1 MPELILKIK
10 SLDEIPI
17 AAKQLVDFLIAN
29 KVKPIVL
36 YGEMGAGKTTL
47 IKSILENMGVQDS
60 VSSPTFSIINEYFS
74 ESFGKIY
81 HCDFYRL
88 NSPEEALNIGVG
100 ELFDEDPWCFMEW
113 PQRIGNLMPQNFV
126 SLKITEV
133 ENACRLIEVKL

>member
-1 MPELILKIK
+1 MSTLNLKIE
-10 SLDEIPI
+10 SLEEIPI
-17 AAKQLVDFLIAN
+17 AAKELVDFFISNNIKQIAF
-29 KVKPIVL
+29 

-47 IKSILENMGVQDS
+47 IKSILENMGVEDS

-74 ESFGKIY
+74 KSFGKIY

-88 NSPEEALNIGVG
+88 NSPQEALNIGVG
-100 ELFDEDPWCFMEW
+100 ELFDENPWCFMEW
-113 PQRIGNLMPQNFV
+113 PQRIGNLIPQNFV